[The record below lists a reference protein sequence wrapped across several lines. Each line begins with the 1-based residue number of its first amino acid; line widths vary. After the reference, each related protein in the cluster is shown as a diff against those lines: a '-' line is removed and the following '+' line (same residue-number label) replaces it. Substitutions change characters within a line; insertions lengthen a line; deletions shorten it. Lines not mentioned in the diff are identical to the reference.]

1 MHETEYI
8 TCDISN
14 FQQSAKHINRIG
26 ISIGIYDVRQLKKHI
41 NLHTWIIQNAFHSRQ
56 NYCYVQCSLQFIL
69 NVISVSFFPHHK
81 YVCSLFINVLNEI
94 LQNEHMFR
102 LISMKKKKKGKIQT
116 SSKGLTTSKGP
127 TNTVAIP
134 SIVDNN
140 NNNDENKTHIY
151 F

>member
-1 MHETEYI
+1 MQ
-8 TCDISN
+8 
-14 FQQSAKHINRIG
+14 FR
-26 ISIGIYDVRQLKKHI
+26 
-41 NLHTWIIQNAFHSRQ
+41 FH
-56 NYCYVQCSLQFIL
+56 
-69 NVISVSFFPHHK
+69 FFPHHK